1 LSPTK
6 GDAISGGRGLG
17 NIRLRAA
24 KIGAQV
30 DIASAQPGTSVTF
43 SFKLEQGFDDS
54 LPTDQAALT

>member
-1 LSPTK
+1 
-6 GDAISGGRGLG
+6 
-17 NIRLRAA
+17 
-24 KIGAQV
+24 V